1 MPNGYENL
9 DDVLAK
15 EFNIIE
21 NADDN
26 NDSDDNNDDNDNV
39 EDVTSEEVDNV
50 EGNDDDSQDDANQGE
65 NNQNQDEENNT
76 DSSGVA
82 NTTGSKEEPKI
93 NGENNVSSN
102 KPSKEE
108 QKEYNFAQYRQ
119 ENAKLKQERQQLE
132 QIAKAKGYSNIDDFI
147 KDLNVANDTLE
158 AQNKNIDPVVYR
170 ELMETKR
177 RNQELE
183 QKLNDQD
190 FESRVGNLREVL
202 DTTITDLELGN
213 DGTAFIMKRLEE
225 NGFTAD
231 EILKEAHNPK
241 KVASIVKSVLID
253 KIQEKATQNQ
263 LSKLE
268 KLNKVADDKH
278 TSNIAK
284 GKLDLDKLVQQEMEE
299 LKAKNYY

>member
-50 EGNDDDSQDDANQGE
+50 EGNDYDSQDDANQGE
-65 NNQNQDEENNT
+65 NNQNQDEENST

-82 NTTGSKEEPKI
+82 NTTGSKEELKI

-213 DGTAFIMKRLEE
+213 DGTSFIMKRLEE

-253 KIQEKATQNQ
+253 KIQEKATQSQ